1 MLVGLVGVG
10 LLAALVGCSE
20 TPQGVSQ
27 SAAPETIATET
38 IATDTIAT
46 DTIAP
51 ETIAPETIA
60 TDTIATNTI
69 ATDTIATDTT
79 QGTIVSGTV
88 AASVVGALSIDDA
101 LSRAA
106 LLAALLQGL
115 GPDAVSEVKI
125 AWERHTRNG
134 RGDPG
139 AELLL
144 IVEWLAR
151 HDPEGAYAWV
161 QVHGGHQSPVVLRG
175 LIRAWAARD
184 PAAAR
189 GVISEGHTI
198 RKSDQLT
205 SALVEG
211 WLESGLPGV
220 EEYLVEMPPS
230 NQQQFAISALVRRLI
245 VRDGID
251 AALRWVEALPDEAPG
266 RFKLQAY
273 RRVASAVAD
282 IDPQRAAHWA
292 EKQLAGDF
300 GDGVPR
306 RVGVSWGGQDGE
318 AAMTWLASLP
328 AVDHLPF
335 AVDAT
340 YREWLRHDR
349 EGALRWLR
357 EAEPNPTFEPAISLY
372 ALAAVRDDPQTALE
386 WAQRLQDEELRHLT
400 LEKLARAWLAN
411 DPEAA
416 RAWIE
421 GSELPE
427 AAQQRVLAPPK
438 KPQRTRPG
446 KPQQRDD
453 AAANRINGPG

>member
-1 MLVGLVGVG
+1 MELLMLRATTPDSMLVGLVGVG
-10 LLAALVGCSE
+10 LLAALVGCGE
-20 TPQGVSQ
+20 PPQRVSHG
-27 SAAPETIATET
+27 ATPETIAS
-38 IATDTIAT
+38 
-46 DTIAP
+46 
-51 ETIAPETIA
+51 
-60 TDTIATNTI
+60 
-69 ATDTIATDTT
+69 DTT
-79 QGTIVSGTV
+79 QGAIVPGTV
-88 AASVVGALSIDDA
+88 TASVVGALSIDDA
-101 LSRAA
+101 LARAA
-106 LLAALLQGL
+106 LLAALLEGL

-125 AWERHTRNG
+125 AWERNAENG

-151 HDPEGAYAWV
+151 HDPEGAYAWLRV
-161 QVHGGHQSPVVLRG
+161 RGRQHSTLVLRG

-189 GVISEGHTI
+189 EVISKRTT
-198 RKSDQLT
+198 RRDSSLLT

-211 WLESGLPGV
+211 WLESGLPGL
-220 EEYLVEMPPS
+220 EEYLIEMAPS
-230 NQQQFAISALVRRLI
+230 NERQLGIAALARRL
-245 VRDGID
+245 VLRDGID

-282 IDPQRAAHWA
+282 IDPQRAARWA

-300 GDGVPR
+300 GDGLPR
-306 RVGVSWGGQDGE
+306 RVGVRWSGQDGE

-335 AVDAT
+335 AVEAT

-357 EAEPNPTFEPAISLY
+357 EVEPNPTFEPAISLY
-372 ALAAVRDDPQTALE
+372 ALVTVPDDPQTALE

-421 GSELPE
+421 ASELPE
-427 AAQQRVLAPPK
+427 AARKRALAPPK
-438 KPQRTRPG
+438 KPQRTRRG

-453 AAANRINGPG
+453 AAAGRINGPG

>member
-1 MLVGLVGVG
+1 V
-10 LLAALVGCSE
+10 
-20 TPQGVSQ
+20 T
-27 SAAPETIATET
+27 
-38 IATDTIAT
+38 
-46 DTIAP
+46 
-51 ETIAPETIA
+51 
-60 TDTIATNTI
+60 
-69 ATDTIATDTT
+69 
-79 QGTIVSGTV
+79 
-88 AASVVGALSIDDA
+88 ASVVGALSIDDA
-101 LSRAA
+101 LARAA

-115 GPDAVSEVKI
+115 GPDAVSEVKL
-125 AWERHTRNG
+125 AWQLHTKYG

-151 HDPEGAYAWV
+151 HHPEGAYAWV
-161 QVHGGHQSPVVLRG
+161 RVHGGHQSPVVLRG

-189 GVISEGHTI
+189 EVISKGRTTI
-198 RKSDQLT
+198 RNANQLT

-211 WLESGLPGV
+211 WLESGLPGL

-230 NQQQFAISALVRRLI
+230 NEREHAISALARRLI

-300 GDGVPR
+300 GKGVPR
-306 RVGVSWGGQDGE
+306 RVGVSWGRQDGE

-328 AVDHLPF
+328 AVDHLPS
-335 AVDAT
+335 AVEAT

-357 EAEPNPTFEPAISLY
+357 EVEPNPTFEPAISVY
-372 ALAAVRDDPQTALE
+372 ALVTVRDDPQTALE

-400 LEKLARAWLAN
+400 LENLARAWLAN

-421 GSELPE
+421 ASELPE
-427 AAQQRVLAPPK
+427 AARKRALAPPK
-438 KPQRTRPG
+438 KRPQRTRRG

-453 AAANRINGPG
+453 AAAGRVNAPG

>member
-1 MLVGLVGVG
+1 VTFRLLIVVRTIPSDSMLVGLVGLG
-10 LLAALVGCSE
+10 LLAALAGCSE

-27 SAAPETIATET
+27 SAAPDT

-46 DTIAP
+46 
-51 ETIAPETIA
+51 E
-60 TDTIATNTI
+60 
-69 ATDTIATDTT
+69 TIATDTT

-88 AASVVGALSIDDA
+88 AASVLGALSIDDA

-125 AWERHTRNG
+125 AWERHTENG

-151 HDPEGAYAWV
+151 HDPEGAYKWV
-161 QVHGGHQSPVVLRG
+161 QGRGRRNPVVLRG

-189 GVISEGHTI
+189 EVISKETST
-198 RKSDQLT
+198 RDSDQLT
-205 SALVEG
+205 SAFVEG
-211 WLESGLPGV
+211 WLDSGLPGV
-220 EEYLVEMPPS
+220 EEYLAEMPPS
-230 NQQQFAISALVRRLI
+230 NEQQYAIAALARRLI
-245 VRDGID
+245 LRNGID
-251 AALRWVEALPDEAPG
+251 AALRWVEALPDEAPR

-306 RVGVSWGGQDGE
+306 RVGVSWSAQDGE

-328 AVDHLPF
+328 AVDHLPL
-335 AVDAT
+335 AVNWT

-372 ALAAVRDDPQTALE
+372 ALTTALDDLQTSLE
-386 WAQRLQDEELRHLT
+386 WAQRLQDEELRHQT

-427 AAQQRVLAPPK
+427 AARKRVLTPPK
-438 KPQRTRPG
+438 TRPQRTRPG
-446 KPQQRDD
+446 KPQQRND

>member
-1 MLVGLVGVG
+1 
-10 LLAALVGCSE
+10 
-20 TPQGVSQ
+20 
-27 SAAPETIATET
+27 
-38 IATDTIAT
+38 
-46 DTIAP
+46 
-51 ETIAPETIA
+51 
-60 TDTIATNTI
+60 
-69 ATDTIATDTT
+69 
-79 QGTIVSGTV
+79 
-88 AASVVGALSIDDA
+88 
-101 LSRAA
+101 
-106 LLAALLQGL
+106 
-115 GPDAVSEVKI
+115 
-125 AWERHTRNG
+125 
-134 RGDPG
+134 
-139 AELLL
+139 
-144 IVEWLAR
+144 
-151 HDPEGAYAWV
+151 
-161 QVHGGHQSPVVLRG
+161 
-175 LIRAWAARD
+175 
-184 PAAAR
+184 
-189 GVISEGHTI
+189 VISEGHTI

-211 WLESGLPGV
+211 WLESGLPGL
-220 EEYLVEMPPS
+220 EEYLIEMPPS
-230 NQQQFAISALVRRLI
+230 NEQQFAISALVRRLI

-300 GDGVPR
+300 GNGVPR
-306 RVGVSWGGQDGE
+306 RVGVSWGRQDGGE

-372 ALAAVRDDPQTALE
+372 ALVTVSDDLQTALE
-386 WAQRLQDEELRHLT
+386 WAQRLQDEELRHQT

-446 KPQQRDD
+446 KPQRTRPGKPQQRDD